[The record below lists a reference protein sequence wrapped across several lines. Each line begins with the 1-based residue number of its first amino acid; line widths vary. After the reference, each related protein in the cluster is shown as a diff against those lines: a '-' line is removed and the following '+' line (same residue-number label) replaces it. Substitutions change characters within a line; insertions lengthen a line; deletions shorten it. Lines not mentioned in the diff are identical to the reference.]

1 MCDHHEHVGSRP
13 LKTKTKLRD
22 KIERTFCFNSSS
34 ETFIHRDEHF
44 SGAQLVCQGQSCWA
58 RQLSDCMCG
67 RTAACIA
74 AIVSC
79 WLTAG
84 WVGTENESFPSNM
97 WARPS
102 VSPPIWH
109 WIPLRTA
116 EETSGNLPAL
126 LEPSDGARSCWS
138 GIKAPVSNQ
147 LALTLFTSEHLVDF
161 PECFRDTNHT

>member
-1 MCDHHEHVGSRP
+1 MS
-13 LKTKTKLRD
+13 T
-22 KIERTFCFNSSS
+22 
-34 ETFIHRDEHF
+34 F

-126 LEPSDGARSCWS
+126 LEPSDGAWSCWS
-138 GIKAPVSNQ
+138 GIKAPASNQ
-147 LALTLFTSEHLVDF
+147 LALTLFTSEHFVTQITCNASDIGADLLF
-161 PECFRDTNHT
+161 YKPYLSKEFSIFFHNLKIFIFLKKKN